1 METNNYNTDLQIV
14 SQRVSLRRGK
24 SANQNKKFF
33 NHLSPK
39 KVWKIKGLIIA
50 FLTAY
55 FLLCHLSDSDL
66 TQFSYVFLAIL
77 ILIGTIELGCRLFGG
92 KAKGM

>member
-1 METNNYNTDLQIV
+1 METNNYNTDLQVV

-33 NHLSPK
+33 NHLSPQ

-55 FLLCHLSDSDL
+55 FPLCHLSDS
-66 TQFSYVFLAIL
+66 VFLCFPSDTCL
-77 ILIGTIELGCRLFGG
+77 DRYDQTRLSLSWWES
-92 KAKGM
+92 